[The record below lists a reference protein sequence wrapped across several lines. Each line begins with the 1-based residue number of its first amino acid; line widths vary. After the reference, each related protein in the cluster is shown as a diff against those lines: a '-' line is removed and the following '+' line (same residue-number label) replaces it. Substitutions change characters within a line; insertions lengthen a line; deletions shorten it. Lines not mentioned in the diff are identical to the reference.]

1 MVWGLGLVANQK
13 GIRSDSL
20 IETEARYRSVLGGS
34 VVGWNNEEKKWA
46 EGREGSAR

>member
-20 IETEARYRSVLGGS
+20 IEAEARYRGALENS
-34 VVGWNNEEKKWA
+34 VGWDNEEKKWV